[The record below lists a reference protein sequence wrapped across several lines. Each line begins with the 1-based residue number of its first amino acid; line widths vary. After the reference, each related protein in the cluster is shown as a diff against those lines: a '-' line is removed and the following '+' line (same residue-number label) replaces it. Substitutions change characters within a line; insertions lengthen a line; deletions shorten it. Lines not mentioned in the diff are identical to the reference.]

1 VACNP
6 ANWWSAM
13 ARCSSATCWKR
24 RQATKSTES
33 EKRLNMFKSLI
44 AFCLSRRAIVVVG
57 LMLFAGAGLIAFK
70 KLNIE
75 AYPNP
80 TPVILEITA
89 QAPGLSAEEMERYY
103 TIPMEIGLY
112 STPGIEVIRSTSFY
126 GLSFVRVT
134 FKYGVDYYFA
144 FSQAAIAMQQN
155 VNLPGGLVPTIQAN
169 SSTGEI
175 FRYQVV
181 GPPHFGI
188 ANLRTVQDWIVARR
202 LLTIPGIAQINSWG
216 GPTKEFLVQV
226 DPHRLEA
233 YSETVPQ
240 ILTALGNANLNVGGR
255 EIRVGQQSINIRGVG
270 LIDDGGNYDLTKGY
284 KVDDIENVVLAQE
297 NGVPVLVKDVGKVSV
312 SYRPRLG
319 ILGRDEQDDV
329 VGSIVVMRRTE
340 KTADMIPKVKAEVD
354 KINRDGSLPP
364 GVKVVPF
371 YDRSSLIALTS
382 HTVLHNLIFGCL
394 LVFLI
399 QWIFLGNLRSAII
412 VGINIP
418 FALFFATILLVIMG
432 ESANL
437 LSVGAVDFGIIV
449 DSAVILT
456 ENIFRNFQRD
466 ASERQGLL
474 QRLASGYWGPD
485 PTRQTDHGSTPRSWT
500 NRLRLILI
508 SALQV
513 DKAVL
518 FSALITV
525 AGFVPL
531 FTMQGV
537 EGQIFGPMA
546 RTYGYAL
553 AGALIATFTVTPVIA
568 SMLLPERVKE
578 TETIVVRILHHGYTP
593 ALRFALNHRALVVGI
608 ELAVSLAT
616 FMFVAPHLGSEF
628 LPHLEEGNFWIRASM
643 PITLSLED
651 GEAATRKMREILL
664 RHPEVITVVSQH
676 GRPDDGSDA
685 SPFSNVELFAP
696 LKPFDQWPK
705 GLTKEKLTNQIQAE
719 FENELPGIVFN
730 FSQYIEDNIEEG
742 ISGVKGVNSVKIV
755 GPNLETLTQLAEQ
768 VRDQMSQVRG
778 ITDLGIFPVLGQPN
792 LNIKVDRAKAA
803 RYGLNSGDVN
813 AVIQAS
819 LGGAVASEV
828 LEGDRQFDLV
838 VRYTPEYRNNIDKIR
853 NVKVAYTTPTG
864 ADAYIPL
871 SELAD
876 ISLDTGA
883 AWIYHESVQRFIP
896 VKFSVRERDL
906 GSTVEEAQ
914 QRIAKNVKLPP
925 GYRLMWAGEFGD
937 LQEAKKRLEII
948 VPLSLVLIAGLLYS
962 LFNNLRDC
970 LLALAGIPDA
980 IVGGILA
987 LYLTGLNFSISAAI
1001 GFVSLFGVSVMDG
1014 ILMITF
1020 YNQERSHG
1028 FAPVEAMFR
1037 AASHRMRPL
1046 LMTALSACIGLL
1058 PAAMST
1064 GIGSQVQRPL
1074 ATVIVGGMLVGPF
1087 MLLVAVPA
1095 LRMIFLGHDNHPVIQ
1110 EPQ

>member
-1 VACNP
+1 
-6 ANWWSAM
+6 
-13 ARCSSATCWKR
+13 
-24 RQATKSTES
+24 
-33 EKRLNMFKSLI
+33 MFKSI
-44 AFCLSRRAIVVVG
+44 VAFCLSRRPIVVVG
-57 LMLFAGAGLIAFK
+57 LILFVGAGLIAFK
-70 KLNIE
+70 NLNIE

-103 TIPMEIGLY
+103 TLPTEIGLY
-112 STPGIEVIRSTSFY
+112 TTPGIDVIRSTSFY
-126 GLSFVRVT
+126 GLSFVRVS
-134 FKYGVDYYFA
+134 FKYGVDYNFA
-144 FSQAAIAMQQN
+144 YAQASVAMQQN
-155 VNLPGGLVPTIQAN
+155 VSLPGNLVPTIQAN

-181 GPPHFGI
+181 GPKHFGI
-188 ANLRTVQDWIVARR
+188 TNLRTVQDWIVLRR
-202 LLTIPGIAQINSWG
+202 LLTIPGIAAVNSWG
-216 GPTKEFLVQV
+216 GPTKEFQVEV
-226 DPHRLEA
+226 DPHKLEA
-233 YSETVPQ
+233 YSVTMPQ
-240 ILTALGNANLNVGGR
+240 VLTALGNANINVGGR
-255 EIRVGQQSINIRGVG
+255 EIRIGQQSINIRGVG
-270 LIDDGGNYDLTKGY
+270 LMDDGGNDDLAQGY
-284 KVDDIENVVLAQE
+284 KVGDIENVVLNQV
-297 NGVPVLVKDVGKVSV
+297 NGVPVLVKDVGKISV
-312 SYRPRLG
+312 GYRPRLG
-319 ILGRDEQDDV
+319 ILGRDQQDDV
-329 VGSIVVMRRTE
+329 VGAIVVMRRTE
-340 KTADMIPKVKAEVD
+340 KTADMIPKVEAAIE
-354 KINRDGSLPP
+354 NLNHDGSLAP

-371 YDRSSLIALTS
+371 YDRSSLIAITT

-399 QWIFLGNLRSAII
+399 QWIFLGNLRSAVI
-412 VGINIP
+412 VGLNIP

-449 DSAVILT
+449 DSAVILV
-456 ENIFRNFQRD
+456 ENIFKNFQRTPE
-466 ASERQGLL
+466 ERQGLL
-474 QRLASGYWGPD
+474 ARLSGGFWGPD
-485 PTRQTDHGSTPRSWT
+485 PTKTTEEVTSAPGWT

-553 AGALIATFTVTPVIA
+553 AGALLATFTVTPVIA
-568 SMLLPERVKE
+568 SMLLPEHLKE
-578 TETIVVRILHHGYTP
+578 AETLVVRVLHRIYNP
-593 ALRFALNHRALVVGI
+593 ALRFALTHRFLVVGI
-608 ELAVSLAT
+608 ELAFSIGTLVLI
-616 FMFVAPHLGSEF
+616 APRLGSEF

-643 PITLSLED
+643 PTTLSLED
-651 GEAATRKMREILL
+651 GEAASRKMREILL

-696 LKPFDQWPK
+696 LKPFDEWPR
-705 GLTKEKLTNQIQAE
+705 GLTKDKLTDQIQTE
-719 FENELPGIVFN
+719 FNNELPGVVFN

-755 GPNLETLTQLAEQ
+755 GPNLEVLTKLAEQ

-778 ITDLGIFPVLGQPN
+778 VADLGIFPVLGQPN

-813 AVIQAS
+813 SVVQAAM
-819 LGGAVASEV
+819 GGAAATSV

-838 VRYTPEYRNNIDKIR
+838 VRYTPDYRNSIEKIR
-853 NVKVAYTTPTG
+853 AIKVAYQTSSG
-864 ADAYIPL
+864 AHAYIPL
-871 SELAD
+871 SELAT
-876 ISLDTGA
+876 ITLDTGA

-896 VKFSVRERDL
+896 VKFSVRGRDL
-906 GSTVEEAQ
+906 GGTVEEAQ
-914 QRIAKNVKLPP
+914 QQIAKNVKLPP
-925 GYRLMWAGEFGD
+925 GYRLIWAGEFGD

-948 VPLSLVLIAGLLYS
+948 VPISLVLIVGLLYS

-987 LYLTGLNFSISAAI
+987 LYISGLNFSISAAI

-1020 YNQERSHG
+1020 YNQERHHG
-1028 FAPVEAMFR
+1028 LPPVEAMFR
-1037 AASHRMRPL
+1037 SASTRMRPL
-1046 LMTALSACIGLL
+1046 LMTALSACIGLF
-1058 PAAMST
+1058 PAAVST

-1074 ATVIVGGMLVGPF
+1074 ATVIVGGMLVGPL

-1095 LRMIFLGHDNHPVIQ
+1095 LRMIFLGRDNHPHAGVL
-1110 EPQ
+1110 E